1 MIKKW
6 LSNARYS
13 SLMQSLMPAILAAV
27 LSYGYG
33 QYSILS
39 ALLAIIGVCAAHLSM
54 NLLDDY
60 FDYKADM
67 HKDRE
72 QVVRRGIKAYTAKYP
87 YLTDGSTTLRE
98 LRMAIAVFSLVAL
111 ACGAVLTVQRGWYI
125 LIPALLAGILGFFYS
140 APPIKFCYWGMGE
153 IIIGIIFGPL
163 LMLGTCWAA
172 TGTNNCSILSF
183 AVPVGLLVINI
194 LYTHSFI
201 DLEGDQASDKLTLA
215 GLLRYPKA
223 KLTMSFILNFL
234 PFIIVIAA
242 AMLGRCHWANVAV
255 VLLLPRSCWL
265 FWSLIQFQRQADFS
279 AELKQPRKWLG
290 PMVPNWE
297 GVRQMGLDWFLIRWL
312 TARNIVSGFCLIL
325 IIIRII
331 RIIF

>member
-172 TGTNNCSILSF
+172 TGTYNCSILSF

-223 KLTMSFILNFL
+223 KLMMSFILNFL